1 MQNKGKQ
8 VTVRRETLLFKLN
21 LKFRANLSQSILLV
35 GGFGSS
41 EYLFTRLKEKYT
53 PILATPS
60 NPDVVLQPV
69 DAWTAVVRGAVIRG
83 METIVQTRRSRHHY
97 GVKYW
102 EYFDEN
108 RHDEAHKYWDTT
120 REKWL
125 AENQIKWYISKVYTL
140 LNLILVCTLTKISY

>member
-1 MQNKGKQ
+1 LVDGQITAVTAKGKQ
-8 VTVRRETLLFKLN
+8 VTVSFHHFLRWPSFLLNTDMLIQ
-21 LKFRANLSQSILLV
+21 QSILLV

-53 PILATPS
+53 PLLATAE

-102 EYFDEN
+102 EYFDET

-125 AENQIKWYISKVYTL
+125 AENQIKWYISKVG
-140 LNLILVCTLTKISY
+140 

>member
-1 MQNKGKQ
+1 M
-8 VTVRRETLLFKLN
+8 VR
-21 LKFRANLSQSILLV
+21 QSILLV

-53 PILATPS
+53 SILGTAS

-102 EYFDEN
+102 EYFDEG
-108 RHDEAHKYWDTT
+108 RHDETHKYWDIT

-125 AENQIKWYISKVYTL
+125 AENQIKWYIAKVNPPPSRKPCIKVL
-140 LNLILVCTLTKISY
+140 DLVSEIAHSPRNCIGNRGLRR